1 MRTGLNWLDVLFV
14 INMICNL
21 SYRALHNDLLHNLL
35 EKIFMPKSLH
45 LLTAIRCVHWIA
57 CSYSVP
63 QRFARTNI
71 AKSVAKMASARNAL
85 TGMKPMMMANVN
97 VSWLLVSTWFVVIA
111 SQNTLPRIFLHIIYK
126 ICITIFLYK
135 FSRYVIDTTRWW
147 LLPSLS
153 EHLLILPLQEL
164 FSFKFLWIYCWELD

>member
-1 MRTGLNWLDVLFV
+1 
-14 INMICNL
+14 
-21 SYRALHNDLLHNLL
+21 
-35 EKIFMPKSLH
+35 MPKSLH

-97 VSWLLVSTWFVVIA
+97 VSWLLVSTWFVAIA

-135 FSRYVIDTTRWW
+135 FSKYVIDTTRWW

-164 FSFKFLWIYCWELD
+164 FSFKFLWIYCWELDLIDWIYWSWLTWYVMNITKLFTMIRLTSYKKK

>member
-1 MRTGLNWLDVLFV
+1 
-14 INMICNL
+14 
-21 SYRALHNDLLHNLL
+21 
-35 EKIFMPKSLH
+35 MPKSLH

-153 EHLLILPLQEL
+153 EHLLILPHTGAIFIQISVNLL
-164 FSFKFLWIYCWELD
+164 LRTGFNWLDILIVINMICNEYHKALYNDSSHIL